1 MTKQQAC
8 LTLCIA
14 RHLARIEGR
23 NEAIAITRAAR
34 RIRDATKDRAM
45 YELVK
50 TYSGDIAPATVNGR
64 RISGDEVKVMS
75 VAKLESGMRDFGV
88 L

>member
-23 NEAIAITRAAR
+23 NEAIAITRTAR
-34 RIRDATKDRAM
+34 KLRSETKDAAL
-45 YELVK
+45 YSLLK
-50 TYSGDIAPATVNGR
+50 TYSSDIEPTTVNGR
-64 RISGDEVKVMS
+64 RLTGSEMKILS